1 MCGIT
6 GYIGIKD
13 AKKVLISGLQA
24 LEYRG
29 YDSAGI
35 AYFEEDKNEIKT
47 IKTVGKVSCLKEKVR
62 SEEHTSEL
70 QSR

>member
-35 AYFEEDKNEIKT
+35 AYFEEDKNEN
-47 IKTVGKVSCLKEKVR
+47 
-62 SEEHTSEL
+62 
-70 QSR
+70 SRKSILSQRESR

>member
-35 AYFEEDKNEIKT
+35 AYFEEDKNEKKT
-47 IKTVGKVSCLKEKVR
+47 IKTVV
-62 SEEHTSEL
+62 
-70 QSR
+70 